1 MKYKDLF
8 KEANDNVAERY
19 ALMIERIGECAKGKE
34 TDGLLEEAAA
44 FFKKT
49 AEFIMLLDEWKCF
62 VASDGYDNAT
72 IEELACWNKRLYAD
86 IKVDTGAY

>member
-34 TDGLLEEAAA
+34 TDGLLGLLCCLMSGSALWHL
-44 FFKKT
+44 T
-49 AEFIMLLDEWKCF
+49 AMIM
-62 VASDGYDNAT
+62 
-72 IEELACWNKRLYAD
+72 RQ
-86 IKVDTGAY
+86 